1 MRLVQH
7 SDRNSSPEDA
17 LYDQVK
23 RCSTLVER
31 SGIVTVKLLQSNLLL
46 AFYEF
51 SHAIHPAAYFT
62 IRHSASIGLA
72 LGIQSR
78 SPPFQILAPATSW
91 CELEER
97 RRTWWGVIMLDRYI
111 SIGTGSNA
119 FACADAKPDDLLPMD
134 EASWDHGEPTS
145 IQSLAVSSSTDI
157 VASPFTRASQ
167 AAHLLSRILRLI
179 SEKHDD
185 YQIYYEEATRL
196 HFIVSSFGAALTQE
210 FEHYENSTSRLRFLT
225 AVGICFSSK
234 LALYD
239 HYTCA
244 EVDING
250 GIGTDAQI
258 AMQHTA
264 LKEIKNTV
272 FDVHSLAQTLVF
284 MMIEGT
290 EVRNISPLVC
300 NCLYAA
306 GMYYSWYIRE
316 TRQTE
321 MKAQFAV
328 ILEALRGMGTVWR
341 IASKFSFEIFTVE
354 IVS

>member
-1 MRLVQH
+1 MRLVQI
-7 SDRNSSPEDA
+7 SDRNSSPENA

-23 RCSTLVER
+23 RCSTLIER
-31 SGIVTVKLLQSNLLL
+31 SGVVTVKLLQSNLLL

-78 SPPFQILAPATSW
+78 SPPFQVLAPATSW

-97 RRTWWGVIMLDRYI
+97 RRTWWGVIILDRYI

-134 EASWDHGEPTS
+134 EASWDHGEPTL

-179 SEKHDD
+179 GEKYDD
-185 YQIYYEEATRL
+185 CQIYYEEATQL
-196 HFIVSSFGAALTQE
+196 HFIISSFGAALTQE
-210 FEHYENSTSRLRFLT
+210 FEQCEDSTSRLRLLT
-225 AVGICFSSK
+225 AVGICFSAK

-239 HYTCA
+239 HYSCA

-250 GIGTDAQI
+250 GIGTVAQI
-258 AMQHTA
+258 SMQNRA
-264 LKEIKNTV
+264 LKEIKNSI

-284 MMIEGT
+284 MMTGGT
-290 EVRNISPLVC
+290 EVRSISPLVC

-306 GMYYSWYIRE
+306 GMYYYWYIRE
-316 TRQTE
+316 TMQTE
-321 MKAQFAV
+321 LKAQFAV
-328 ILEALRGMGTVWR
+328 ILEALRGMGTVWG
-341 IASKFSFEIFTVE
+341 IASRFTFEIFTVG